1 MLNEGVGGG
10 LEWFWEGEE
19 LGLSAE
25 RMLGSRARG
34 LRVEGPGRG
43 MRAGKECSAGCSSV
57 FLKTNCWLNFPR
69 GSGAWAE
76 GCVSPLG
83 RTWTSPAQPVMNLT
97 LMTLQ
102 WGTMSSGKHS
112 GNPSCSGDQSPTAAR
127 QGGWETPRNPARTW
141 VAAQGPT

>member
-43 MRAGKECSAGCSSV
+43 MRAEKSVLLAAVLSSPRQTAGLIFHGEVGLGQRAV
-57 FLKTNCWLNFPR
+57 FPHWVGP
-69 GSGAWAE
+69 G
-76 GCVSPLG
+76 
-83 RTWTSPAQPVMNLT
+83 PAQLS
-97 LMTLQ
+97 Q
-102 WGTMSSGKHS
+102 
-112 GNPSCSGDQSPTAAR
+112 
-127 QGGWETPRNPARTW
+127 
-141 VAAQGPT
+141 